1 MKKVL
6 LIHTL
11 YRNFGGE
18 DSAVESEIQL
28 LKSKYKVDK
37 LLFDNSKK
45 INFYDLINFLFLTN
59 IESNKKLAKKIN
71 DFQPDIIYIHNL
83 WFKGSLGLINEI
95 KKYDI
100 PTVIKIHNF
109 RYLCC
114 NTLYSKRHIGNNLF
128 CPACGMK
135 KTFIFN
141 KYFNESYLKSF
152 FAIRFS
158 KKLYKIF
165 KKFNF
170 NLLLLTNHHKEILI
184 NKNFS
189 EQRLFIFPNFIS
201 NKPKPNLNSKN
212 QFLYAGRISKEKGV
226 EELIEAFISLDLSD
240 FKLKILGTG
249 PDLKRL
255 KSKYNL
261 KNIEFSGFRENNEV
275 IREIQ
280 KSFVVISAT
289 KLYEGQPTLLCEAS
303 LNSIPIIFP
312 KSGGISEF
320 VPKNYNFLFEQNNY
334 NDLQSKML
342 NIISSDNKKLGKE
355 NKEFINSVL
364 NKEKLLYIF
373 DEVTKDK

>member
-59 IESNKKLAKKIN
+59 LESNKKLAKKIN
-71 DFQPDIIYIHNL
+71 EYHPDIIYIHNL

-114 NTLYSKRHIGNNLF
+114 NTFYSKRHIGNNLF

-135 KTFIFN
+135 KKFIFN
-141 KYFNESYLKSF
+141 KYFNESYLKSLF
-152 FAIRFS
+152 VIRFS

-165 KKFNF
+165 KRFNF

-189 EQRLFIFPNFIS
+189 EQKLFIFPNFIS
-201 NKPKPNLNSKN
+201 NKPILNSNSKN

-255 KSKYNL
+255 NSKYNL
-261 KNIEFSGFRENNEV
+261 KNVEFSGFKENNEV
-275 IREIQ
+275 ISEIQ
-280 KSFVVISAT
+280 NSFAVISAT

-312 KSGGISEF
+312 NSGGISEF
-320 VPKNYNFLFEQNNY
+320 VPKNYNFLFEKNNY

-364 NKEKLLYIF
+364 NKEKLLNIF